1 MCKKAAKSPFAS
13 PNLYH
18 GIETLALRIKHIFTS
33 LAASAVL
40 FAGLAAAQQPGTPQP
55 PEIAQFQKLE
65 DQWSDA
71 VVKHDQYGLELLMSP
86 IFIDISSTGDVTTRN
101 QQIAQLFEKSS
112 PQPISMEQRV
122 VNVRTFEDMA
132 VVDGTYIFKWKINGQ
147 VREERGIFTHVY
159 QHARGNWIGVHGQR
173 TAVVEK
179 TDQKT
184 KSTDQKTKPAAKKSS
199 AAALPFHI
207 PLIYQGKE
215 SQGQQTQSQQPAPAP
230 QSTQPPAQPANA
242 DSPQ

>member
-1 MCKKAAKSPFAS
+1 
-13 PNLYH
+13 
-18 GIETLALRIKHIFTS
+18 LRIKHIFTS
-33 LAASAVL
+33 LAAPAVL
-40 FAGLAAAQQPGTPQP
+40 IAVLAAGQQTSPPQP

-86 IFIDISSTGDVTTRN
+86 IFVDISSAGDVTTRN
-101 QQIAQLFEKSS
+101 QQIAQLFEKGG

-122 VNVRTFEDMA
+122 VNVRNFEDMA
-132 VVDGTYIFKWKINGQ
+132 VVDGTYIIKWRTNGQ

-159 QHARGNWIGVHGQR
+159 QHVRGNWIGVHGQR
-173 TAVVEK
+173 TAVVQK
-179 TDQKT
+179 TDQKA
-184 KSTDQKTKPAAKKSS
+184 KPAAGKKSTT
-199 AAALPFHI
+199 AALPFHI

-215 SQGQQTQSQQPAPAP
+215 SQSQQTQGQPSQGQQTQSQQSAPAP

-242 DSPQ
+242 DTPQ

>member
-1 MCKKAAKSPFAS
+1 
-13 PNLYH
+13 
-18 GIETLALRIKHIFTS
+18 LRIKHIFTS
-33 LAASAVL
+33 LATSTVL

-86 IFIDISSTGDVTTRN
+86 IFIDISSAGDVTTRN
-101 QQIAQLFEKSS
+101 QQIAQLFEKGG

-122 VNVRTFEDMA
+122 VNVRNFEDLA
-132 VVDGTYIFKWKINGQ
+132 VVDGTYIIKWRTNGQ

-159 QHARGNWIGVHGQR
+159 QHVRGNWIGVHGQR

-184 KSTDQKTKPAAKKSS
+184 KPADQKTKPVAKKSS
-199 AAALPFHI
+199 TAALPFHI

-215 SQGQQTQSQQPAPAP
+215 SQSQQTQGQPSQGQQTQSQQSAPAP

-242 DSPQ
+242 DTPQ